1 MDKQF
6 MQTAIDLAKTAEG
19 QTGKNPLVG
28 AVVVKNNQVVGLGA
42 HLMYGEPHA
51 EVNALTMAGSAAEG
65 STLYVT
71 LEPCN
76 HHGKTP
82 PCTELIISSRV
93 KRVVIGSKDP
103 NPIVNGKGIKRLQDA
118 GIAVTEGILKEE
130 CDQLNTML
138 FHSLRT
144 GLPFVTLKSAVSL
157 DGKTAVE
164 SGESK
169 WITGEEARKDVH
181 LYRSSHQSIL
191 VGVNTVIQDDPS
203 LTARLPNVQKQPVR
217 VVLDSS
223 LKIPLHS
230 KVLNDREAETWI
242 FTTNQANAEKVNFL
256 KSEGIR
262 VFQSSSQQPSVREVL
277 RTLASEGIYSVFVE
291 GGSKVHSSF
300 LKDQLYQ
307 QLIIYYAPKLIGGKS
322 SPGLF
327 SDVGFQS
334 MKDVP
339 LLTIHSISKIGRDFK
354 LIAAPSV
361 ENFPNG

>member
-1 MDKQF
+1 MDQRY

-28 AVVVKNNQVVGLGA
+28 AVVVKNNQVIGLGA
-42 HLMYGEPHA
+42 HLIYGEPHA
-51 EVNALTMAGSAAEG
+51 EVNALTMAGPAAEG

-82 PCTELIISSRV
+82 PCTELIIRSKV
-93 KRVVIGSKDP
+93 KRVVVGSRDP
-103 NPIVNGKGIKRLQDA
+103 NPIVNGSGIKRLQNA

-130 CDQLNTML
+130 CVQLNTML
-138 FHSLRT
+138 FHFLRT
-144 GLPFVTLKSAVSL
+144 GLPYVTLKSAVSL

-181 LYRSSHQSIL
+181 RYRSSHQSIL

-203 LTARLPNVQKQPVR
+203 LTARLPHVQKQPVR
-217 VVLDSS
+217 VVLDST
-223 LKIPLHS
+223 LKIPFHS

-242 FTTNQANAEKVNFL
+242 FTTNRAKPEKIEQL
-256 KSEGIR
+256 KNEGIR
-262 VFQSSSQQPSVREVL
+262 VFVSSSQRPSVREVL
-277 RTLASEGIYSVFVE
+277 RTLADEGIYSVFVE
-291 GGSKVHSSF
+291 GGSKIHSSF
-300 LKDQLYQ
+300 LYDQLYQ

-327 SDVGFQS
+327 SDVGFRS

-339 LLTIHSISKIGRDFK
+339 LVTIHSISNIGSDFK
-354 LIAAPSV
+354 VIAAPSNDIPK
-361 ENFPNG
+361 E